1 MVCFEITIRQIYWKY
16 PSAGIGRTGTFI
28 ALDYLLDEGAAM
40 ESVDVINCVSKLRQ
54 QRAHSIQTKVSQKS
68 KPQPQSIIFKK
79 KTKLNSMFTFILTYS
94 TGAVY
99 IPLWR
104 TCTRIE
110 KHETKT
116 FMPTYGWNINQH
128 MFKIILF
135 HIASLTV

>member
-1 MVCFEITIRQIYWKY
+1 MKAILKGKVVIMVCFEITIRQIYWKY

-79 KTKLNSMFTFILTYS
+79 KNQVKLNVHIYFNLFYRSSIY
-94 TGAVY
+94 
-99 IPLWR
+99 
-104 TCTRIE
+104 
-110 KHETKT
+110 T
-116 FMPTYGWNINQH
+116 FMTH
-128 MFKIILF
+128 LHKD
-135 HIASLTV
+135 

>member
-1 MVCFEITIRQIYWKY
+1 MKAILKGKVVIMVCFEITIRQIYWKY

-79 KTKLNSMFTFILTYS
+79 KKLNSMFTFILTYS
-94 TGAVY
+94 TGTVY
-99 IPLWR
+99 IPL
-104 TCTRIE
+104 
-110 KHETKT
+110 
-116 FMPTYGWNINQH
+116 
-128 MFKIILF
+128 
-135 HIASLTV
+135 